1 MVAGF
6 LVDALGFALITLLGS
21 GSAYAWVL
29 PAFILMPA
37 GMGTGIPAMIG
48 AMLGSVDR
56 SVSGIAAAVT
66 NAARQAGGA
75 IGVAVFGALVGEDI
89 VGGMHL
95 AALVSATLLVAV
107 ATCAAFWVPGRI
119 ARQ

>member
-6 LVDALGFALITLLGS
+6 LVDALGFALLLLLGPA
-21 GSAYAWVL
+21 SAYWLAL

-37 GMGTGIPAMIG
+37 GMGTGFPAMIG

-75 IGVAVFGALVGEDI
+75 IGVAVFGASRRGRHRRRDAR
-89 VGGMHL
+89 GGL
-95 AALVSATLLVAV
+95 AICRASLRRGVWSRARGRDAWVA
-107 ATCAAFWVPGRI
+107 
-119 ARQ
+119 